1 MEAPIT
7 ESLDPE
13 DWPGLRAQ
21 GHRMLDDMLDYLE
34 SLNRRPPRPVWQPIP
49 DEARAGFRKPLPR
62 APGDLAEAH
71 RRFMDSVLPYSVG
84 NAHPAFMGWVHGG
97 GTAVGMLAEILAA
110 GLNANLGGRDHMPIE
125 VERQIVAWMRELF
138 AFPDSASGLFVT
150 GSSMAN
156 LIAVLVART
165 SALGPGVRGGGVAA
179 LDARLTAYA
188 SRAAHG
194 CIAQAMDIAGLGS
207 EALRLIATDDDY
219 RMDIAAL
226 EKAIAADREQGFTP
240 FFICG
245 TAGTVDVGSVDDLT
259 AIAALARREGVWFH
273 VDGAYGALG
282 MLTPELAPLLAGIE
296 QADSIAC
303 DFHKWGQV
311 PYDAGFILV
320 RDEQKHRAAFAS
332 AAAYLR
338 RDTRGLAAGSP
349 WPCDYGP
356 DLSRGF
362 RALKTWFTLQVYGAD
377 RLGRAIAGTCA
388 LARHLKARIEAEPE
402 LELLAPV
409 ALNIVCFRYRA
420 QDENWVNRE
429 LVLRLHESGIAAPS
443 TTVLDGRL
451 AIRAAIVNHRTKI
464 EDVEALVAAVLRFGA
479 EIASQNTA
487 KGNLMDTE
495 TSPAREPLMG
505 LAALMRRAFARE
517 DMAPL
522 GSRLIAR
529 AQSDPQDAEALMD
542 LSTVLHINGSPK
554 LALSV
559 QAQALEVQTL
569 YQLPAPAAPAG
580 IRLLALMAPGDL
592 SANMPLEALL
602 ENSDVDLDMLYLLPG
617 QPMPEMVPD
626 HDVAIVAMSESEA
639 NCGLLK
645 ELEALAPVWPRPLIN
660 RPDRV
665 ARLSRDG
672 AACLLRG
679 TPGLVMPITAR
690 MDRATLAGVASGEI
704 ALGAVMEEGGFPLIV
719 RPLDSHA
726 GHDLAKLDD
735 QEALIAYLGTTGA
748 ERFYVAPFV
757 DYRSAD
763 GQYRKYRVVIIGG
776 KPYAGHMAISS
787 HWMIH
792 YLNAGM
798 DESGEKRAEEARFMA
813 DFDTDFAVRHGTTL
827 AALNERLG
835 LEYVG
840 VDCGETADGKLLIFE
855 VDHAMIVH
863 AMDSPAVYPYK
874 QPQMARVFSAFRK
887 LLEDSRNGV
896 PGR

>member
-1 MEAPIT
+1 MEHPVT
-7 ESLDPE
+7 ENLDPE
-13 DWPGLRAQ
+13 DWRSLRAQ

-34 SLNRRPPRPVWQPIP
+34 TLRQRPVWQPIP
-49 DEARAGFRKPLPR
+49 EAERARFRQPLPR
-62 APGDLAEAH
+62 EPGSVAEAH
-71 RRFMDSVLPYSVG
+71 RRFMESVLPYSVG

-110 GLNANLGGRDHMPIE
+110 GLNANLGGRDQMPIE
-125 VERQIVAWMRELF
+125 VERQILLWMRELF
-138 AFPDSASGLFVT
+138 GLPETASGLFVT

-165 SALGPGVRGGGVAA
+165 AALGTGVRGAGVGAGEK
-179 LDARLTAYA
+179 RLSAYA

-207 EALRLIATDDDY
+207 ETLRLIAIDDDY
-219 RMDIAAL
+219 RMDLSAL
-226 EKAIAADREQGFTP
+226 KRAIASDRKQGFTP

-245 TAGTVDVGSVDDLT
+245 TAGTVDVGSVDDLS
-259 AIAALARREGVWFH
+259 AIAALAKAEEVWFH

-282 MLTPELAPLLAGIE
+282 MLAPELAPLLAGIE

-338 RDTRGLAAGSP
+338 RETRGLAAGSP

-362 RALKTWFTLQVYGAD
+362 RALKTWFTLQVFGAD

-388 LARHLKARIEAEPE
+388 LARYLKSRIELEPA

-429 LVLRLHESGIAAPS
+429 IVLRLHESGIAAPS
-443 TTVLDGRL
+443 TTFLDSRL
-451 AIRAAIVNHRTKI
+451 AIRAALVNHRTTA
-464 EDVEALVAAVLRFGA
+464 EDIDALVSAVLSFGA
-479 EIASQNTA
+479 EIASPRHHKEET
-487 KGNLMDTE
+487 MS
-495 TSPAREPLMG
+495 TSPETKPLLG

-517 DMAPL
+517 DLAAL
-522 GSRLIAR
+522 GSDLIAR
-529 AQSDPQDAEALMD
+529 AQSDPEDAEALMD
-542 LSTVLHINGSPK
+542 LSTVLHINGSPR
-554 LALSV
+554 LGLSV
-559 QAQALEVQTL
+559 QAQALGIQTL
-569 YQLPAPAAPAG
+569 YHLPAPMGQAG

-602 ENSDVDLDMLYLLPG
+602 EGSDVDLQMLYLLPD
-617 QPMPEMVPD
+617 QPMPDTVPD

-639 NCGLLK
+639 NSGLIEGLA
-645 ELEALAPVWPRPLIN
+645 ALAPVWPRPLIN
-660 RPDRV
+660 LPERI

-672 AACLLRG
+672 AAQLLRG
-679 TPGLVMPITAR
+679 TPGLTMPVTVRVAR
-690 MDRATLAGVASGEI
+690 ETLAGI
-704 ALGAVMEEGGFPLIV
+704 AAGAILLREVLEEGGFPLVV
-719 RPLDSHA
+719 RPVDSHA
-726 GHDLAKLDD
+726 GHDLAKVNDA
-735 QEALIAYLGTTGA
+735 QALAAYLETTSA
-748 ERFYVAPFV
+748 EHFYLAPFV
-757 DYRSAD
+757 DYRSPD
-763 GQYRKYRVVIIGG
+763 GQYRKYRIVIIAG

-798 DESGEKRAEEARFMA
+798 EESDAKRAEEARFMA
-813 DFDTDFAVRHGTTL
+813 DFGTDFAARHGATL
-827 AALNERLG
+827 AAMHERLG

-840 VDCGETADGKLLIFE
+840 LDCAETAEGQLLIFE

-863 AMDSPAVYPYK
+863 AMDAPAIYPYK